1 FHIPVHVSDIDMDP
15 LEVSFDASWDYPDW
29 LALVSESNSLTG
41 TPPEPTSIYFP
52 LHVSDGTV
60 TVTDTFQLFAE
71 YFHPRITSITDV
83 PEDQGGRVYVQFSK
97 SYFDESNTTNQMYTV
112 FRLDLIN
119 NDPEWVV
126 VGAGGSIGEEYYT
139 FEVATAMDSTSEH
152 DGMTEFKVVASMNE
166 GIFHSDPVMGYSTD
180 DLAPEVPTGLLA
192 AQTGTAI
199 TLNWDPLEVDDFNYF
214 SIHRS
219 ESEEFE
225 VNVENLIGYT
235 TELSYL
241 DTTAE
246 WFVTLYYRVNAT
258 DFAGNTGP
266 ASEFVE
272 GYVHVNFAPTMP
284 EINSQEMDEDQSF
297 ELVVIATDEN
307 EDDVLTYGALSSQND
322 VMPSVSGDT
331 LSIALTDNWFGVA
344 DITVYVSDGEL
355 SDTTLFVLTVNA
367 VNDAPGDFGLISP
380 EDSIQVSI
388 TDEDIHN
395 EMYLTF
401 DWEESIDVDNDE
413 LEHHFKL
420 YNGYYSEENPDILI
434 DTVLLNEPGIDLSYQ
449 YIAAIIGTTN
459 DNNVSGDWVVFTTD
473 GIDTTMSNEFR
484 HISLDASDVLSI
496 DGEMLPTVFALH
508 QNYPNPFNPT
518 TKIQYDLPEDTFVS
532 ITIYDVMGR
541 SIRTLMNVKQ
551 SAGFHSIRWDAKNNI
566 GEGVSAGM
574 YIYMIQAGEFR
585 STKKMVL
592 LK

>member
-1 FHIPVHVSDIDMDP
+1 MDP

-83 PEDQGGRVYVQFSK
+83 PEDQGGRVYVQFLS
-97 SYFDESNTTNQMYTV
+97 SYFDQSNATNQMYTV
-112 FRLDLIN
+112 FRLDVID

-126 VGAGGSIGEEYYT
+126 VGASGAIGEEYYT
-139 FEVATAMDSTSEH
+139 FEVATAMDSTSED
-152 DGMTEFKVVASMNE
+152 DGLTEFKVVASMNE
-166 GIFHSDPVMGYSTD
+166 GIFHSDPMMGYSTD
-180 DLAPEVPTGLLA
+180 DLSPEAPTGLLA

-219 ESEEFE
+219 ESAEFE
-225 VNVENLIGYT
+225 VNAENLIGYT

-266 ASEFVE
+266 ASESVE

-284 EINSQEMDEDQSF
+284 EIESQEMNEDQSF
-297 ELVVIATDEN
+297 ELVVSATDEN
-307 EDDVLTYGALSSQND
+307 EDDVLTYGALSSLDD
-322 VMPSVSGDT
+322 VMVSVSDDT
-331 LSIALTDNWFGVA
+331 LNIALTENWFGTA
-344 DITVYVSDGEL
+344 DITVSVSDGEL
-355 SDTTLFVLTVNA
+355 SDTTSFVLTVNA
-367 VNDAPGDFGLISP
+367 VNDAPGDFSLISP
-380 EDSIQVSI
+380 EDSTQISI
-388 TDEDIHN
+388 TNEDIGN
-395 EMYLTF
+395 EMQMVF
-401 DWEESIDVDNDE
+401 NWEESIDVDNDE
-413 LEHHFKL
+413 LEYHFKL
-420 YNGYYSEENPDILI
+420 YNGTFSEPNLDILI
-434 DTVLLNEPGIDLSYQ
+434 DTLVNQITINLSYQ
-449 YIAAIIGTTN
+449 FLTDLIGMTG
-459 DNNVSGDWVVFTTD
+459 DNNLSGDWVVFTTD
-473 GIDTTMSNEFR
+473 GMDTTMSNELR
-484 HISLDASDVLSI
+484 YISLDASDILSI
-496 DGEMLPTVFALH
+496 DGDILPTQFALH

-518 TKIQYDLPEDTFVS
+518 TNIKYDLPNDEFVN
-532 ITIYDVMGR
+532 IIIYDIMGR
-541 SIRTLMNVKQ
+541 NIKQ
-551 SAGFHSIRWDAKNNI
+551 LVNKKQPAGYRSIRWDATNDF
-566 GEGVSAGM
+566 GEPVSAGM
-574 YIYMIQAGEFR
+574 YFYLIQAGNFKQ
-585 STKKMVL
+585 TKKMVL